1 MVSISCVFLHYL
13 LIRQFYKGF
22 TMKSKLVLLI
32 IALLI
37 VAGFIFFK
45 NYNSI
50 QTQDEKVA
58 ASWSEVI
65 NQYKRRADLVPNL
78 VNTVKGYATHEK
90 EVFTQVTDARAKVGS
105 IQLNADQLTD
115 PALFSKF
122 QQAQSELSSAL
133 SRLIAVSENYPELKA
148 NTLYQDLMSQLE
160 GTENRIA
167 VARGRYIEAVQNF
180 NIYIRQLPTKWVAD
194 VLGVKPKQQ
203 FSVENEKQ
211 ISNAPAVNFG

>member
-1 MVSISCVFLHYL
+1 
-13 LIRQFYKGF
+13 
-22 TMKSKLVLLI
+22 MKSKLVLLI

>member
-1 MVSISCVFLHYL
+1 
-13 LIRQFYKGF
+13 
-22 TMKSKLVLLI
+22 MKSKLLLLI
-32 IALLI
+32 LI
-37 VAGFIFFK
+37 LIIVGGFFFFK
-45 NYNSI
+45 DYNSI

-90 EVFTQVTDARAKVGS
+90 DVFTQVTDARAKVGS
-105 IQLNADQLTD
+105 IQINADQLSD

-160 GTENRIA
+160 GTENRIT
-167 VARGRYIEAVQNF
+167 VARGRYIETVQSF
-180 NIYIRQLPTKWVAD
+180 NTYIRQLPTKWIANVI
-194 VLGVKPKQQ
+194 GVQPKQQ
-203 FSVENEKQ
+203 FTVENEQQ
-211 ISNAPAVNFG
+211 ISNPPAVNFGQ